1 MSAPSGVRIS
11 DDVHHVKEG
20 LPDGRGHLKTIS
32 TAQLA
37 SSDGLMASKT
47 PPQMQ
52 LDRRERASS

>member
-1 MSAPSGVRIS
+1 
-11 DDVHHVKEG
+11 
-20 LPDGRGHLKTIS
+20 LKTIS